1 MKSGIIASPGVC
13 FGKVFLLED
22 AQYELNK
29 SSISD
34 KDIVHEKQK
43 FLSAKKTT
51 LEQLEKIKYKALQTF
66 GEEKEA
72 IFEGHI
78 LLVDDEELENEIIEL
93 ISNKKLSAD
102 FATYSIME
110 EQASSLEQL
119 DDEYLKERATDLRD
133 ISDRLIRNIFVE
145 YFSPVA
151 WLGCCYQLTVVE
163 ERLGKLRQW
172 RPESS
177 LPSQHC
183 VTLALIYLVLPPLM
197 ITIMII
203 TNFNKTFPRYRI
215 VFHRSCFV
223 QTKLGVYCTL
233 DNNTELFLLMRNLLL
248 TVLSSW

>member
-1 MKSGIIASPGVC
+1 MEAQLFNYP
-13 FGKVFLLED
+13 ED
-22 AQYELNK
+22 WQTSVKRVEDNNIRCHQN
-29 SSISD
+29 ISD
-34 KDIVHEKQK
+34 FKQR
-43 FLSAKKTT
+43 S
-51 LEQLEKIKYKALQTF
+51 QILQ
-66 GEEKEA
+66 
-72 IFEGHI
+72 
-78 LLVDDEELENEIIEL
+78 
-93 ISNKKLSAD
+93 
-102 FATYSIME
+102 
-110 EQASSLEQL
+110 
-119 DDEYLKERATDLRD
+119 
-133 ISDRLIRNIFVE
+133 LIRNIFVE

-203 TNFNKTFPRYRI
+203 TNFNKTFPQYRI

-223 QTKLGVYCTL
+223 QTKLGVFCTL